1 MKALFADTSY
11 FVALVGPADQFHKRA
26 IELSESLLGHVITTE
41 YVLVET
47 GGMLSRPEDRH
58 AYVNLV
64 RDLES
69 DPSVQIVPAS
79 QALFR
84 TGFDLF
90 ARRPDKEWSL
100 VDCLS
105 FVTMKQRRLEG
116 ALTADRHFVQAGL
129 RALLLEGGKP

>member
-11 FVALVGPADQFHKRA
+11 FVALVGPSDQFHTRA
-26 IELSESLLGHVITTE
+26 IELSESLLGRVITTE

-47 GGMLSRPEDRH
+47 GGMLSRPEDRP
-58 AYVNLV
+58 AFVNLV

-84 TGFDLF
+84 AGFDLF

-116 ALTADRHFVQAGL
+116 ALTADRHFAQAGF
-129 RALLLEGGKP
+129 RALLLERGKP